1 MVDISSLG
9 EMAGLLQNLPEIMF
23 WAQIAIYIFL
33 IFFFGSIAMK
43 GYKGYLQGK
52 LHLLLRIGSGFVCL
66 VTGIG
71 LSSFLPFVSENM
83 ILKISQIDLIIGGAI
98 SSIVLL
104 VSLYIITLRF
114 PRSAVIKKNIEALE
128 KKLAKTKDRP
138 PSPRKIDPFM
148 IIGAVIII
156 VFLII
161 SLMNFRGFPNMTE
174 DMLSQLGITPEEL
187 SQMGDLLGGTGGSGG
202 KVEIPDQLME
212 NLPIEIV
219 GDKEGKKEISIACLQ
234 AITNIGLK
242 DISELTGTTQ
252 PYSDDTVKN
261 MIESG
266 SGRIV
271 KETYGI
277 YQMVSITEKG
287 QTVIA
292 AFMTDDTFCMA
303 LPTEFCSCFNL
314 T

>member
-23 WAQIAIYIFL
+23 WAQIVIYIFL

-71 LSSFLPFVSENM
+71 LSSFLPLVSENM
-83 ILKISQIDLIIGGAI
+83 ILKIAQIDLIIGGVI

-114 PRSAVIKKNIEALE
+114 PRSIVINKEIEALRQ
-128 KKLAKTKDRP
+128 KLAKTKDRP
-138 PSPRKIDPFM
+138 PSPGKIDPFM
-148 IIGAVIII
+148 IIGVVIII

-187 SQMGDLLGGTGGSGG
+187 GQMGDLLEGTGSNGGLEGLLPEGMVIEGG
-202 KVEIPDQLME
+202 KPLDQQSPECMSAMLAMVPIQDQLQDPEFLMSHMYS
-212 NLPIEIV
+212 N
-219 GDKEGKKEISIACLQ
+219 Q
-234 AITNIGLK
+234 AVE
-242 DISELTGTTQ
+242 S
-252 PYSDDTVKN
+252 
-261 MIESG
+261 MIERESG
-266 SGRIV
+266 
-271 KETYGI
+271 K
-277 YQMVSITEKG
+277 
-287 QTVIA
+287 TVIQM
-292 AFMTDDTFCMA
+292 FRV
-303 LPTEFCSCFNL
+303 TEGGSDIIIAVTEDMFSCTATL
-314 T
+314 TELCLCAGAGS

>member
-23 WAQIAIYIFL
+23 WAQIVIYIFL

-114 PRSAVIKKNIEALE
+114 PRSVIINKKIEALRQT
-128 KKLAKTKDRP
+128 LAKTKDRP
-138 PSPRKIDPFM
+138 PSPRKIDPYM
-148 IIGAVIII
+148 IIGVVIII
-156 VFLII
+156 IFLII

-187 SQMGDLLGGTGGSGG
+187 SQMGDLLGGTGGNGGLEGLLPEGVVIEGG
-202 KVEIPDQLME
+202 KPLNQQTPECMSAMLAMTSIQDQLQDPEFLMSHSYSNE
-212 NLPIEIV
+212 GIESMIERESGKNV
-219 GDKEGKKEISIACLQ
+219 MQMFRVTEGGSDIIIAVTEDMFSCF
-234 AITNIGLK
+234 ATP
-242 DISELTGTTQ
+242 SELCLCAGA
-252 PYSDDTVKN
+252 S
-261 MIESG
+261 S
-266 SGRIV
+266 
-271 KETYGI
+271 
-277 YQMVSITEKG
+277 
-287 QTVIA
+287 
-292 AFMTDDTFCMA
+292 
-303 LPTEFCSCFNL
+303 
-314 T
+314 